1 MDTLIQLLISYG
13 CWGMLISAFLAGSVL
28 PFSSEVVMLGLQAT
42 GVPAHELL
50 IWGSIGNVAGS
61 MLNFFIGRLGKREW
75 IHTYLHVK
83 EEKLL
88 RAEHFVER
96 YGASIGFF
104 AFIPILGSA
113 ITVALGY
120 MRANPV
126 YTLTAIAI
134 GKVLRYVILLYSY
147 IFVQWM
153 VQ

>member
-1 MDTLIQLLISYG
+1 MDAFIQLLISYG

-28 PFSSEVVMLGLQAT
+28 PFSSEMVMLGLLTT
-42 GVPAHELL
+42 GVSAHELL
-50 IWGSIGNVAGS
+50 VWGSVGNIAGS
-61 MLNFFIGRLGKREW
+61 MLNFYIGRLGKREW

-96 YGASIGFF
+96 YGAGIGFF

-126 YTLTAIAI
+126 FTLTAIAI
-134 GKVLRYVILLYSY
+134 GKVLRYLILIYSY
-147 IFVQWM
+147 TYVQGM

>member
-1 MDTLIQLLISYG
+1 MDAIVQLLISYG

-28 PFSSEVVMLGLQAT
+28 PFSSEMVMLGLQAT

-61 MLNFFIGRLGKREW
+61 MLNFYIGRLGKREW
-75 IHTYLHVK
+75 IHTYLHVT

-96 YGASIGFF
+96 YGAGIGFF

-113 ITVALGY
+113 ITISLGY
-120 MRANPV
+120 MRANPFL
-126 YTLTAIAI
+126 TMTAITI
-134 GKVLRYVILLYSY
+134 GKVLRYLILLYSY
-147 IFVQWM
+147 IFVTGI